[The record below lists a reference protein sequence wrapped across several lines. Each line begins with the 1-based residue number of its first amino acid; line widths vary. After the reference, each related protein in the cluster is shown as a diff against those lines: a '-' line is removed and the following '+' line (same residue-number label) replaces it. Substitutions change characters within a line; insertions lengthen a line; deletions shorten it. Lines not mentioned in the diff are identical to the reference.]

1 MIVSL
6 GGDVK
11 PLALFPTIVSVLLV
25 GDVKDPIALVV
36 KSRGCSP
43 RCLWSVLFKLRE
55 HLCQIQILIV
65 NCISS
70 LAKSPGQCCEAHLII
85 YIYRNCAI

>member
-1 MIVSL
+1 MIASL
-6 GGDVK
+6 SGDVK
-11 PLALFPTIVSVLLV
+11 PLALSPTFVSCLSRR
-25 GDVKDPIALVV
+25 DVKDPIALVV

-43 RCLWSVLFKLRE
+43 QCLWSVLFKLRG

-70 LAKSPGQCCEAHLII
+70 LAKSPGQCCKAHLII
-85 YIYRNCAI
+85 YT